1 MGSVSVCGLF
11 GVLEVR
17 SESPGDP
24 DETERSLILIESQF
38 LVVKLCTVGKHKVHT
53 SVR

>member
-1 MGSVSVCGLF
+1 MVSVSVCGLF

-17 SESPGDP
+17 SESPGDS

-38 LVVKLCTVGKHKVHT
+38 RVVRLCSVGKHKCT
-53 SVR
+53 RQ